1 MPSRP
6 QIAVIGA
13 GIGGLALAGLLSRQ
27 GAGVTVYEQAAA
39 FERIGAGIQM
49 SPNAMHVLRALGLE
63 PLLRRLA
70 FEPAA
75 WSHRVWDSGEHLS
88 DLTFGAEAERRYGA
102 PYLLMHRG
110 DLHAAILSA
119 VPAEI
124 IRFNRK
130 LIDIDIVASGI
141 VLRFADG
148 SRATA
153 DGVVG
158 ADGVH
163 SRVREILLGPERPIF
178 TGRVAHRTVFASAL
192 MGDFAVDS
200 CTKWWGPDRHIV
212 VYPVNPRRD
221 EIYFVTSV
229 PDPEWDVESWSARGE
244 MADVQ
249 RALAGFHQDVQ
260 RLLAACPQVHKWA
273 LFERDP
279 LPRWSEGPIVL
290 LGDACHPMTP
300 YMAQGAANALEDAAV
315 LSRCLEAATDPAV
328 AFRAYEATRLPRTAR
343 IQLTSRQNTWG
354 KQATDPSW
362 VYGYNAWQAPIA
374 VIPTDGGAAP
384 SPAGA

>member
-1 MPSRP
+1 MPKGP

-27 GAGVTVYEQAAA
+27 GGSVTVFEQAAA

-49 SPNAMHVLRALGLE
+49 SPNAMHVLRELRLE

-70 FEPAA
+70 FEPPA
-75 WSHRVWDSGEHLS
+75 WSHRVWDTGEHLS
-88 DLTFGAEAERRYGA
+88 DLTFGAEAECRYGA
-102 PYLLMHRG
+102 PYLLLHRG

-119 VPAEI
+119 VPADI
-124 IRFNRK
+124 VRFNKK
-130 LIDIDIVASGI
+130 LTDIDRRADGI
-141 VLRFADG
+141 ALSFADG
-148 SRATA
+148 SHATVDA
-153 DGVVG
+153 VVG

-163 SRVREILLGPERPIF
+163 SRVREILLGPERPTF
-178 TGRVAHRTVFASAL
+178 TGRVAHRTVFPSAL
-192 MGDFAVDS
+192 MGDFAVDT

-229 PDPEWDVESWSARGE
+229 PDPSWDVESWSARGE
-244 MADVQ
+244 MAEVQ
-249 RALAGFHQDVQ
+249 RALAGFHTDVQ
-260 RLLAACPQVHKWA
+260 KILAACPQVHKWA

-279 LPRWSEGPIVL
+279 LPRWGEGPVVL

-315 LSRCLEAATDPAV
+315 LSRCLKEASDPAV
-328 AFRAYEATRLPRTAR
+328 AFRRYEATRLARTAR

-354 KQATDPSW
+354 KQAVDPSW
-362 VYGYNAWQAPIA
+362 VYGYNACDAPIA
-374 VIPTDGGAAP
+374 EAVTA
-384 SPAGA
+384 

>member
-1 MPSRP
+1 MQSRAHP
-6 QIAVIGA
+6 AVPDIAVIGA

-27 GAGVTVYEQAAA
+27 GAKVTVYEQATA

-49 SPNAMHVLRALGLE
+49 SPNAVHVLRALDLE
-63 PLLRRLA
+63 PSLRRLA
-70 FEPAA
+70 FEPPA
-75 WSHRVWDSGEHLS
+75 WCHRVWDTGAQLS
-88 DLTFGAEAERRYGA
+88 DLTFGTEAEIRYGA

-119 VPAEI
+119 VPAEV
-124 IRFNRK
+124 IRFNKK
-130 LIDIDIVASGI
+130 LIDIDTRAAGV
-141 VLRFADG
+141 VLGFADG
-148 SRATA
+148 SRVTA

-178 TGRVAHRTVFASAL
+178 TGRVAHRTVFPAAL
-192 MGDFAVDS
+192 MADFAVDS

-212 VYPVNPRRD
+212 IYPVNPRRD

-229 PDPEWDVESWSARGE
+229 PDPDWDVESWSARGD
-244 MADVQ
+244 MAEVHRALEGFHWEVQ
-249 RALAGFHQDVQ
+249 RI
-260 RLLAACPQVHKWA
+260 LAACPQVHKWA

-279 LPRWSEGPIVL
+279 LPRWSEGAIVL

-315 LSRCLEAATDPAV
+315 LSRCLADTADPAA
-328 AFRAYEATRLPRTAR
+328 AFKRYEASRLERTKR

-354 KQATDPSW
+354 KQAIDPSW
-362 VYGYNAWQAPIA
+362 VYGYNAWQAPLA
-374 VIPTDGGAAP
+374 QARPM
-384 SPAGA
+384 PA